1 MFCGDKGVKNETE
14 AVKSGILNMYFLTS
28 GFPPLVRQMVKWV
41 NEGNVPLKQAVLAG
55 YLRLARQN
63 YIWWWSIVI

>member
-1 MFCGDKGVKNETE
+1 
-14 AVKSGILNMYFLTS
+14 
-28 GFPPLVRQMVKWV
+28 MVKWV